1 MNVKLH
7 VFKNDGTSKQVPLKP
22 GSYLIGRGKEA
33 ALRIPLPSVS
43 REHCMLTVEGDH
55 LKVKDLGSSNGT
67 FLNRERI
74 TEATLE
80 PGDSLAVGDLT
91 IVVQINGMPASVH
104 APMQPAPG
112 GSSMMDTPPQPSAPP
127 RSAPAPAA
135 PAPRPAAAPTPKPQ
149 PVRPAPLVDPI
160 GDEDADTAG
169 DLGTLPQGLGNDESS
184 IFDFDFDFED
194 EDRPK
199 L

>member
-1 MNVKLH
+1 VNVKLH
-7 VFKNDGTSKQVPLKP
+7 VFKNDGTSKEVPLKP

-43 REHCMLTVEGDH
+43 REHCVLTVDGAG

-67 FLNRERI
+67 FLNRERV
-74 TEATLE
+74 TEATLSA
-80 PGDSLAVGDLT
+80 GDSLAVGDLT
-91 IVVQINGMPASVH
+91 IVVQIDGKPASIH
-104 APMQPAPG
+104 APGAPASG
-112 GSSMMDTPPQPSAPP
+112 GSSMMDTPSTPVS
-127 RSAPAPAA
+127 APAA
-135 PAPRPAAAPTPKPQ
+135 PAPRPAAAPAPRPAPPK
-149 PVRPAPLVDPI
+149 PAPLVEE
-160 GDEDADTAG
+160 DEDADTAN
-169 DLGTLPQGLGNDESS
+169 DLGTLPQGLSNDESS

>member
-7 VFKNDGTSKQVPLKP
+7 VFKNDGTSKEVPLKP
-22 GSYLIGRGKEA
+22 GSYVIGRGKDA

-43 REHCMLTVEGDH
+43 REHCVLTIDSGQ

-67 FLNRERI
+67 FINRERV
-74 TEATLE
+74 TEATLN

-91 IVVQINGMPASVH
+91 IVVQIDGKPASIA
-104 APMQPAPG
+104 APGAASSG
-112 GSSMMDTPPQPSAPP
+112 GSSMMDTPPEPRKAPTP
-127 RSAPAPAA
+127 APAPAPAA
-135 PAPRPAAAPTPKPQ
+135 SKPQ
-149 PVRPAPLVDPI
+149 PPKPAPLVEDD
-160 GDEDADTAG
+160 DEDADTAS

>member
-7 VFKNDGTSKQVPLKP
+7 VFKNDGTSKEVPLKP
-22 GSYLIGRGKEA
+22 GSYLIGRGKDA

-43 REHCMLTVEGDH
+43 REHCVLTVDGDH

-74 TEATLE
+74 TEATLN

-91 IVVQINGMPASVH
+91 IVVQINGVPATV
-104 APMQPAPG
+104 AAPG
-112 GSSMMDTPPQPSAPP
+112 APSAGSGESSMMDTPPEPTRSPGAP
-127 RSAPAPAA
+127 A
-135 PAPRPAAAPTPKPQ
+135 PAPRPAAAPAPAAKPQ
-149 PVRPAPLVDPI
+149 PPKPAPLVESED
-160 GDEDADTAG
+160 DEDADTSD
-169 DLGTLPQGLGNDESS
+169 DLGTLPQGIGNDESS

-194 EDRPK
+194 DDRPK